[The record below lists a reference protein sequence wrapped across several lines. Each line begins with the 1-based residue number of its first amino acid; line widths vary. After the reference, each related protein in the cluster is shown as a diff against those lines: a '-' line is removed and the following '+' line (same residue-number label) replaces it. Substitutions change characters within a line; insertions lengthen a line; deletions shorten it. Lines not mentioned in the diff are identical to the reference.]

1 MRVGL
6 LPVAVVDLMSLLLA
20 PVTRP
25 QQIESGDAMDIR
37 SRLELFVDDYL
48 IESLTGVKLELHSR
62 EALSALD
69 RTLSQRV
76 FRQRFD

>member
-25 QQIESGDAMDIR
+25 QQIESGGAMDIG
-37 SRLELFVDDYL
+37 SRLEAGADL
-48 IESLTGVKLELHSR
+48 ERGVFLAVVLGR
-62 EALSALD
+62 GLD
-69 RTLSQRV
+69 
-76 FRQRFD
+76 